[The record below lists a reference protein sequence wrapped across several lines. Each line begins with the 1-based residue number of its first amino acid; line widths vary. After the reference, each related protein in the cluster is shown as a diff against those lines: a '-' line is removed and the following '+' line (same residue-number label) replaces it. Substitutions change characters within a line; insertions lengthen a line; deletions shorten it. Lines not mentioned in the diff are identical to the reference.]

1 MSRIIKLCLILLLLG
16 LWLLLPLALLPR
28 TSFSGTE
35 DALQAPLPS
44 PREDTASPAVSAEPV
59 SSLPYRAVW
68 ISYLEWQ
75 HADFSSEDAFT
86 SQVSG
91 WMQECVDLGLN
102 VAIVQVR
109 PFGDAL
115 YPSELFPFSHLC
127 TGTQGQDPGFDP
139 LSILIEQAH
148 SRGLE
153 VEAWINP
160 YRIQS
165 SAVPSELADNSV
177 AELHPDWVKTAN
189 SGLWLD
195 PANEDVQ
202 AYIADGIRE
211 LCRSYDVDGI
221 HFDDYF
227 YPTTDTDFD
236 AEQYDAYRNAGGTL
250 EWDDW
255 RRENVSA
262 LVSGCYDAAHE
273 YGVRFGISPQGN
285 LQNNYDSQYSD
296 VARWLNEPGFV
307 DYLMPQVY
315 WGLTYYGGSNS
326 LAFENCVRQWLD
338 LPRLDTV
345 ALYVGLGAYR
355 IGDGDGS
362 DASDAEWNSG
372 HALAN
377 QAECLQR
384 NQING
389 FALYRFDSLFG
400 NAAWPEL
407 AQQELESLRELCTA
421 FGP

>member
-1 MSRIIKLCLILLLLG
+1 M
-16 LWLLLPLALLPR
+16 
-28 TSFSGTE
+28 
-35 DALQAPLPS
+35 
-44 PREDTASPAVSAEPV
+44 
-59 SSLPYRAVW
+59 
-68 ISYLEWQ
+68 
-75 HADFSSEDAFT
+75 
-86 SQVSG
+86 
-91 WMQECVDLGLN
+91 N

-139 LSILIEQAH
+139 LAILIEQAH

-211 LCRSYDVDGI
+211 LCRNYNVDGI

-250 EWDDW
+250 ERDDW

-315 WGLTYYGGSNS
+315 WGLTYYGGNNS
-326 LAFENCVRQWLD
+326 MAFENCIRQWLD

-372 HALAN
+372 HALTD

-389 FALYRFDSLFG
+389 FALYRFDSLFE

-407 AQQELESLRELCTA
+407 AQQELESLRELCTS

>member
-1 MSRIIKLCLILLLLG
+1 MSRIIKLFLILLLLG
-16 LWLLLPLALLPR
+16 LWILLPLALLPQ
-28 TSFSGTE
+28 TSFAGAVEAFQT
-35 DALQAPLPS
+35 PLPS
-44 PREDTASPAVSAEPV
+44 PSEDTASPAVSAEPI
-59 SSLPYRAVW
+59 SALSYRAVW

-75 HADFSSEDAFT
+75 HTDFSSEEAFT

-91 WMQECVDLGLN
+91 LMQECADLGLN

-139 LSILIEQAH
+139 LAVLIEQAH

-165 SAVPSELADNSV
+165 SDVPSELADNSV
-177 AELHPDWVKTAN
+177 AELHPDWVKSAN
-189 SGLWLD
+189 NGLWLD

-250 EWDDW
+250 ERDDW
-255 RRENVSA
+255 RRENVST
-262 LVSGCYDAAHE
+262 LVSGCYTAAHE

-296 VARWLNEPGFV
+296 VAHWLSEPGFV

-315 WGLTYYGGSNS
+315 WGLTYYGGNNS
-326 LAFENCVRQWLD
+326 MAFENCIRQWLD
-338 LPRLDTV
+338 LPRLNTV
-345 ALYVGLGAYR
+345 SLYVGLGAYR

-372 HALAN
+372 HALAD
-377 QAECLQR
+377 QIECLQR
-384 NQING
+384 NQINA
-389 FALYRFDSLFG
+389 FALYRFDSLFE

-407 AQQELESLRELCTA
+407 AQQELESLRELCTSFDA
-421 FGP
+421 